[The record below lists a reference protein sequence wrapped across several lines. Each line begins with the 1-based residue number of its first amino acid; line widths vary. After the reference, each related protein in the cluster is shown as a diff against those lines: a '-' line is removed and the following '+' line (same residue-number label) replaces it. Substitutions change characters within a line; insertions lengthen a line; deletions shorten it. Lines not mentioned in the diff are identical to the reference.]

1 MSWLESD
8 NRYRATD
15 TSDMTSPALLDAAL
29 TDVRLVDAI
38 EHVHDGDELTWVVSG
53 ACRIETGEQRWR
65 VDTETALLIPAG
77 TVHRVVP
84 RPDSIVF
91 PLLLPAG
98 TAQTPTPITRTPAL
112 ETCARVLLQPGLA
125 SREAVACAQAA
136 ASTLLHMAGDAC
148 TPLPHDPRVRRLAQ
162 AILDAPAHPANLEE
176 LAERMH
182 MSSRTVQRHFRRD
195 TGMSFGAWR
204 TAVRL
209 AHARRL
215 LQRGESVAA
224 AARAAG
230 YRSTSAFV
238 VAFRRR
244 HGVTPGAVAA
254 RN

>member
-1 MSWLESD
+1 
-8 NRYRATD
+8 
-15 TSDMTSPALLDAAL
+15 MTSPALPDDTLA
-29 TDVRLVDAI
+29 DVRLVDAI
-38 EHVHDGDELTWVVSG
+38 EHVHEADELTWVVSG
-53 ACRIETGEQRWR
+53 ACRIEIGEQRWR
-65 VDTETALLIPAG
+65 VDTATALLIPAR

-91 PLLLPAG
+91 PLQLPRG
-98 TAQTPTPITRTPAL
+98 TTSAPTPVTRTPAL

-125 SREAVACAQAA
+125 SPEAVASAQAA
-136 ASTLLHMAGDAC
+136 ASALLRTAGEAC

-162 AILDAPAHPANLEE
+162 AILDAPAHPADLEE
-176 LAERMH
+176 LALRMH

-195 TGMSFGAWR
+195 TGMSFGTWR
-204 TAVRL
+204 TDVRL
-209 AHARRL
+209 AHARGL

-238 VAFRRR
+238 AAFRRR

-254 RN
+254 RD